1 MYKMIILILFLLQN
15 SINATS
21 NFFDAISNM
30 ELLIDTEEK
39 LIDNLKLYVK
49 TEEEILNVLEK

>member
-15 SINATS
+15 SINAS